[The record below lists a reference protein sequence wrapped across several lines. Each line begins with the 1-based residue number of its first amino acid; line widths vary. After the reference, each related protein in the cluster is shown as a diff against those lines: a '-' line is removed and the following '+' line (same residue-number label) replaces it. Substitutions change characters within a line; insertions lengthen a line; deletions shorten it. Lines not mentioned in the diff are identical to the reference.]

1 MSGTINH
8 RERTTY
14 VVRREDMASVTYPDV
29 SLDELRVKVPRG
41 FRAPDPRNPFVV
53 SMERGSD
60 WIEQADAK
68 GQKLT
73 PEKMVKLAQYIT
85 GTVLNDRDLANLR
98 GLARDMISPPPIP
111 VSQRPN
117 ALKYEG
123 EQR

>member
-1 MSGTINH
+1 MSKVTGH
-8 RERTTY
+8 GERKAY
-14 VVRREDMASVTYPDV
+14 VVRREDMATSAVYPDA
-29 SLDELRVKVPRG
+29 SLDELRIKLPES

-53 SMERGSD
+53 SMERGPG

-85 GTVLNDRDLANLR
+85 GTVLNDRGLANLR
-98 GLARDMISPPPIP
+98 GLARDMISP
-111 VSQRPN
+111 RPNALN

-123 EQR
+123 EQ